1 MMPRVSRRID
11 EVQKKFAEDF
21 TVVNGNLLLCK
32 VGSKIKQQVH
42 LTIVFIISVNG
53 SQATLSPLFS
63 FSFVTQL

>member
-42 LTIVFIISVNG
+42 LTIVISVNG

>member
-42 LTIVFIISVNG
+42 LTIV
-53 SQATLSPLFS
+53 LF
-63 FSFVTQL
+63 Q